1 MIWEVFNLNKGKYL
15 DACERSQNEDKLSV
29 RLGSGASPLFDLA
42 DRLKD
47 LKEQKKQKESELKN
61 VNDMIFEVESAL
73 AEFMTLSETQ
83 NFTRS
88 GTMFSL
94 TTSTKASAA
103 AGRKDELCT
112 QLKNAGYGD
121 LVVET
126 VNPSS
131 LSAFVKEQ
139 ISENDSVLP
148 QWLDG
153 LVNVFEKTSISMR
166 KNKK

>member
-1 MIWEVFNLNKGKYL
+1 MDNNVMFE
-15 DACERSQNEDKLSV
+15 
-29 RLGSGASPLFDLA
+29 LA
-42 DRLKD
+42 DRLKS
-47 LKEQKKQKESELKN
+47 LKDKKKEIETSLKN
-61 VNDMIFEVESAL
+61 TNDMIFEVESAL

-83 NFTRS
+83 NFTRG

-94 TTSTKASAA
+94 TTSTKASAV
-103 AGRKDELCT
+103 AGKKDELYAL
-112 QLKNAGYGD
+112 LKDAGYGD

-139 ISENDSVLP
+139 ISENNEVLP

-153 LVNVFEKTSISMR
+153 LVNVFEKTSVSIR
-166 KNKK
+166 KTKK

>member
-1 MIWEVFNLNKGKYL
+1 M
-15 DACERSQNEDKLSV
+15 
-29 RLGSGASPLFDLA
+29 FDLS
-42 DRLKD
+42 DRLKA
-47 LKEQKKQKESELKN
+47 LKDKKKEIETSLKS

-94 TTSTKASAA
+94 TTSTKASAK
-103 AGRKDELCT
+103 AGRKDKLYAL
-112 QLKNAGYGD
+112 LKDAGYGD

-131 LSAFVKEQ
+131 LPAFVKEQ
-139 ISENDSVLP
+139 ISENNDSLP
-148 QWLDG
+148 QWLEG
-153 LVNVFEKTSISMR
+153 LVNVFEKTSISIR